1 MFNLWKT
8 WSVTEYRAFSFVWEM
23 NFKRPFPFAHIT
35 PYHMQNLL
43 SPWQILLGRKW
54 SSAGGETPGV
64 LSETSL
70 RDAWRK
76 TLRYVWQTALLL
88 IYTSP
93 LSSPLLPAHV
103 IPFMCDFRVDDN
115 LEYWKILEISAVLLT
130 GSWICYFPSC
140 NLGLAE
146 QFWISSECS
155 WGELGTVL
163 AAGLNGMMLFA
174 GWHSLSK
181 KCPHIAL
188 VPETPELIQKCFI
201 CMPHSLYLWR
211 FDASPF
217 PAETQEWENTAF
229 TNHTAITYTSA
240 LRYFFHSSIIFFT
253 FSNTRKVTINYKYI
267 YIHIHNTYTYIYF
280 SKWQWI
286 YITVDTSEIFLNSKS
301 NYIQRFISSL
311 WIKKIQ
317 VVYTEAK

>member
-23 NFKRPFPFAHIT
+23 NFKRAFPFAHIT

-146 QFWISSECS
+146 QLWISS
-155 WGELGTVL
+155 VL
-163 AAGLNGMMLFA
+163 LRGAGHCASCWLKRDDALCWLA
-174 GWHSLSK
+174 LPEQKVPTYSS
-181 KCPHIAL
+181 CPRNTRTNS
-188 VPETPELIQKCFI
+188 E
-201 CMPHSLYLWR
+201 MLYLY
-211 FDASPF
+211 A
-217 PAETQEWENTAF
+217 T
-229 TNHTAITYTSA
+229 
-240 LRYFFHSSIIFFT
+240 
-253 FSNTRKVTINYKYI
+253 
-267 YIHIHNTYTYIYF
+267 
-280 SKWQWI
+280 
-286 YITVDTSEIFLNSKS
+286 
-301 NYIQRFISSL
+301 
-311 WIKKIQ
+311 
-317 VVYTEAK
+317 